1 MAAEPALAPRGPGGE
16 PGTSVTLR
24 DLRSDGGSVEVADR
38 AMSGQV
44 QPDATAAATVGILV
58 FGEATSP
65 WLQAA

>member
-1 MAAEPALAPRGPGGE
+1 
-16 PGTSVTLR
+16 VTLR

-65 WLQAA
+65 WLQGA